1 MFHFELDVVDI
12 AIIAVGLSI
21 LPILPDLMGNILVAV
36 LPDVRLSSILPSLPS
51 DFPILLP

>member
-12 AIIAVGLSI
+12 AIMAVGLSI

-36 LPDVRLSSILPSLPS
+36 LPDVRL
-51 DFPILLP
+51 